1 MKLNDLISDFRI
13 AITNEEKIVLDKL
26 KEPEYIKNFQEREQ
40 YVLENLIRKNLVSK
54 VYYKGEVVVVPDD
67 RLNRSS

>member
-1 MKLNDLISDFRI
+1 MKINDLISDFRI

-54 VYYKGEVVVVPDD
+54 IYYKGEVIVVPDD
-67 RLNRSS
+67 RLKRSS

>member
-1 MKLNDLISDFRI
+1 MKINDLISDFRI